1 MCLSHGYIPKFLNLH
16 KLLAQKVGAADSD
29 SVAGKPISTQ
39 SEVKVQ
45 STSLFIFSS
54 CNSFLHSPR
63 HLLLSAIDLVL
74 FSMFSTGGGTEKDR
88 DEGSKRLI
96 ERRDKVDTE
105 QSVCECAPVINV
117 SNKKR
122 RCGSGGERS
131 CTHMSRGNEGL
142 YYCDLLVVNMCVCA
156 CMFLVSSCYWPDV
169 FVCARVQH

>member
-63 HLLLSAIDLVL
+63 HLRVCSIKAIHFTAEAGKQCRQKAHRAVL
-74 FSMFSTGGGTEKDR
+74 QKLF
-88 DEGSKRLI
+88 
-96 ERRDKVDTE
+96 
-105 QSVCECAPVINV
+105 A
-117 SNKKR
+117 
-122 RCGSGGERS
+122 
-131 CTHMSRGNEGL
+131 
-142 YYCDLLVVNMCVCA
+142 A
-156 CMFLVSSCYWPDV
+156 
-169 FVCARVQH
+169 

>member
-29 SVAGKPISTQ
+29 RVAGKPISTQ

-45 STSLFIFSS
+45 STSSFIFSS
-54 CNSFLHSPR
+54 CNSFLHSLR
-63 HLLLSAIDLVL
+63 RLLLSAIDLVL

-105 QSVCECAPVINV
+105 Q
-117 SNKKR
+117 R
-122 RCGSGGERS
+122 
-131 CTHMSRGNEGL
+131 
-142 YYCDLLVVNMCVCA
+142 VCA
-156 CMFLVSSCYWPDV
+156 SVLL
-169 FVCARVQH
+169 

>member
-63 HLLLSAIDLVL
+63 HLLLSVIDLVL
-74 FSMFSTGGGTEKDR
+74 FSMFSTGGGLKKTEMK
-88 DEGSKRLI
+88 G
-96 ERRDKVDTE
+96 
-105 QSVCECAPVINV
+105 V
-117 SNKKR
+117 S
-122 RCGSGGERS
+122 
-131 CTHMSRGNEGL
+131 
-142 YYCDLLVVNMCVCA
+142 D
-156 CMFLVSSCYWPDV
+156 
-169 FVCARVQH
+169 

>member
-1 MCLSHGYIPKFLNLH
+1 M
-16 KLLAQKVGAADSD
+16 
-29 SVAGKPISTQ
+29 
-39 SEVKVQ
+39 
-45 STSLFIFSS
+45 
-54 CNSFLHSPR
+54 
-63 HLLLSAIDLVL
+63 
-74 FSMFSTGGGTEKDR
+74 
-88 DEGSKRLI
+88 
-96 ERRDKVDTE
+96 
-105 QSVCECAPVINV
+105 INV